1 MVLVGCAI
9 PNRSITEKQALGA
22 LKNYFNAADVD
33 NFDRKKIGL
42 LLTGDF
48 RIFEGGDFDQNQFFG
63 DVQKLLSTKNIISTN
78 WELSDFEVSLDKT
91 SAHISYINEGTFVSL
106 NSRSQKEMEKIKWLE
121 SVYILQDQNG
131 EIRIK
136 FMHAAEISRESK
148 ILSE

>member
-1 MVLVGCAI
+1 M
-9 PNRSITEKQALGA
+9 
-22 LKNYFNAADVD
+22 
-33 NFDRKKIGL
+33 
-42 LLTGDF
+42 
-48 RIFEGGDFDQNQFFG
+48 
-63 DVQKLLSTKNIISTN
+63 
-78 WELSDFEVSLDKT
+78 
-91 SAHISYINEGTFVSL
+91 ISYINEGTFVSL

>member
-1 MVLVGCAI
+1 M
-9 PNRSITEKQALGA
+9 
-22 LKNYFNAADVD
+22 
-33 NFDRKKIGL
+33 
-42 LLTGDF
+42 
-48 RIFEGGDFDQNQFFG
+48 
-63 DVQKLLSTKNIISTN
+63 QKLLSTKNIISTN